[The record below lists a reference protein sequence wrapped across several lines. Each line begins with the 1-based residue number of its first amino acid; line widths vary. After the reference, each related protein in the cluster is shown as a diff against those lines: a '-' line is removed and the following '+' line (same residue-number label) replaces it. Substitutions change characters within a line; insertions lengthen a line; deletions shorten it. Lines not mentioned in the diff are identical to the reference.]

1 MIAYFFHL
9 TVSWRYVSL
18 LLRTLYGIVAME
30 NSMMFLQKTFKV
42 ELPYELALPLLGIV
56 SNELKES

>member
-1 MIAYFFHL
+1 M
-9 TVSWRYVSL
+9 SL